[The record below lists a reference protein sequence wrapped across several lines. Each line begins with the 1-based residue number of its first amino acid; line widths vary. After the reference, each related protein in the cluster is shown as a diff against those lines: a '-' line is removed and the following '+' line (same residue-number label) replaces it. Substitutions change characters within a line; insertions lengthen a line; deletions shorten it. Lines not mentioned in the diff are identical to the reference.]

1 QIVYITIMKIKVGSN
16 RSFGF
21 VFSIVF
27 LLIALW
33 PLLNNSEIR
42 IWSLIISAIFLILGF
57 LNSIILNPLNI
68 LWFKFGLL
76 LGKLISPLVMGLI
89 FFCVVTPIG
98 ILMKIFMKDLLKL
111 KYNNK
116 NSYWVDKNG
125 PKSKMSDQF

>member
-1 QIVYITIMKIKVGSN
+1 MKIKVGSN

-42 IWSLIISAIFLILGF
+42 VWSLIISAIFLILGF
-57 LNSIILNPLNI
+57 LNSMLLNPLNI

-76 LGKLISPLVMGLI
+76 LGKIISPLVMGLI

>member
-1 QIVYITIMKIKVGSN
+1 MKIKVGSN
-16 RSFGF
+16 KSFGI

-57 LNSIILNPLNI
+57 LNSMLLNPLNI

-76 LGKLISPLVMGLI
+76 LGKIISPLVMGLI

-125 PKSKMSDQF
+125 PKSKMNDQF

>member
-1 QIVYITIMKIKVGSN
+1 MKIKIGSN

-33 PLLNNSEIR
+33 PLLYNSEVR
-42 IWSLIISAIFLILGF
+42 IWSLIISVIFFILGF
-57 LNSIILNPLNI
+57 LNSKLLNPLNF

-76 LGKLISPLVMGLI
+76 LGKVVSPLVMGLI

-98 ILMKIFMKDLLKL
+98 ILMKIFKKDLLEL

-116 NSYWVDKNG
+116 HSYWVDKSG

>member
-1 QIVYITIMKIKVGSN
+1 MIIKVGSN

>member
-1 QIVYITIMKIKVGSN
+1 MKIKVGSN

-42 IWSLIISAIFLILGF
+42 IWSLILSAIFLILGF

-76 LGKLISPLVMGLI
+76 LGKIISPLVMGLI

-116 NSYWVDKNG
+116 NSYWVDKNE

>member
-1 QIVYITIMKIKVGSN
+1 MKIKVGSN
-16 RSFGF
+16 RSFGI

-42 IWSLIISAIFLILGF
+42 VWSLIISAIFLILGF
-57 LNSIILNPLNI
+57 LNSMLLNPLNI

-76 LGKLISPLVMGLI
+76 LGKIISPLVMGLI

-116 NSYWVDKNG
+116 NSYWVDKNE

>member
-1 QIVYITIMKIKVGSN
+1 MKIKVGSN
-16 RSFGF
+16 RNFGF

-57 LNSIILNPLNI
+57 LNSKILNPLNI

-76 LGKLISPLVMGLI
+76 LGKIISPLVMGLI
-89 FFCVVTPIG
+89 FFCVLTPIG

-116 NSYWVDKNG
+116 NTY
-125 PKSKMSDQF
+125 

>member
-1 QIVYITIMKIKVGSN
+1 MKIKVGSN

-42 IWSLIISAIFLILGF
+42 VWSLIISAIFLILGF
-57 LNSIILNPLNI
+57 LNSMLLNPLNI

-76 LGKLISPLVMGLI
+76 LGKIISPLVMGLI

-98 ILMKIFMKDLLKL
+98 ILMKIFKKDLLNL
-111 KYNNK
+111 KYSNK
-116 NSYWVDKNG
+116 DSYWVDKTEPN
-125 PKSKMSDQF
+125 SKMRNQF

>member
-1 QIVYITIMKIKVGSN
+1 M
-16 RSFGF
+16 
-21 VFSIVF
+21 F

>member
-1 QIVYITIMKIKVGSN
+1 MKIKVGSN

-42 IWSLIISAIFLILGF
+42 AWSLIISAIFLILGF
-57 LNSIILNPLNI
+57 LNSMLLNPLNI
-68 LWFKFGLL
+68 LWFKFGLF
-76 LGKLISPLVMGLI
+76 LGKIISPLVMGFI

-111 KYNNK
+111 KYNNE

>member
-1 QIVYITIMKIKVGSN
+1 MKIKVGSN

-21 VFSIVF
+21 VFSVVF
-27 LLIALW
+27 LLIALR

-57 LNSIILNPLNI
+57 LNSKILNPLNI

-76 LGKLISPLVMGLI
+76 LGKIISPLVMGLI
-89 FFCVVTPIG
+89 FFCVVTPID

-116 NSYWVDKNG
+116 NTY
-125 PKSKMSDQF
+125 

>member
-1 QIVYITIMKIKVGSN
+1 MKIKVGSN
-16 RSFGF
+16 RNFGF

-116 NSYWVDKNG
+116 NSYWVDKNE

>member
-1 QIVYITIMKIKVGSN
+1 MKIKVGSN

-42 IWSLIISAIFLILGF
+42 VWSLIISAIFLILGF
-57 LNSIILNPLNI
+57 LNSMLLNPLNI

-76 LGKLISPLVMGLI
+76 LGKLFLH
-89 FFCVVTPIG
+89 
-98 ILMKIFMKDLLKL
+98 LL
-111 KYNNK
+111 
-116 NSYWVDKNG
+116 WD
-125 PKSKMSDQF
+125 